1 MNYKLVYDEKFVKK
15 SAKFLKKHPDLKEK
29 YFKILSIL
37 ENNPFHP
44 SLRLHK
50 IKGSD
55 YYSISVTMNY
65 RILLYFLVKNDE
77 IYLLDIDSHDN
88 IYKNM

>member
-15 SAKFLKKHPDLKEK
+15 SAIFLKKHPDLKEK

-55 YYSISVTMNY
+55 YYSISVTMKY

>member
-1 MNYKLVYDEKFVKK
+1 MGYKLVYDDKFVKK
-15 SAKFLKKHPDLKEK
+15 SIKFIKKHPDLKEK
-29 YFKILSIL
+29 YYKILTIL

-50 IKGSD
+50 IKGGD
-55 YYSISVTMNY
+55 YYSVSVTMNY
-65 RILLYFLVKNDE
+65 RILLYFLVKDNE